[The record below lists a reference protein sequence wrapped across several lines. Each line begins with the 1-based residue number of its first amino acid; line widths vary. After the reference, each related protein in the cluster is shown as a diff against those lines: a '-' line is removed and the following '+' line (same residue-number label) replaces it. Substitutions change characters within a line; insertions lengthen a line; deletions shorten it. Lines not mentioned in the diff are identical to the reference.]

1 MSVPRES
8 EFSLNAWLLRYR
20 LDGKL
25 LALLLLTCSLGLA
38 VLYSASGQNMA
49 VMLSQF
55 TRLGIGLLAM
65 IILAQIPPEWVRML
79 APWGFIGF
87 TVLLV
92 MVLVLGDDAKGAQR
106 WLDLKFVRFQPSEF
120 MKLAMPIAIAA
131 YLHKRPSPVRIT
143 DLIFAAFLITVPTLL
158 VARQPDLGTS
168 LLVACSGAFVL
179 YLGGLRW
186 RLMLGLGLAAAACL
200 PLLWFN
206 MHEYQQERVLTF
218 INPARDPAGAGYH
231 ITQSKIAIG
240 SGGLFGKG
248 WLNGTQAKL
257 NFLPESDTDF
267 IFAVF
272 AEEAGLLGVIL
283 LLALYSLIVLR
294 GLAIA
299 HYSQNSFQ
307 RLLAGS
313 LSLTF
318 FVYVFVNIGMV
329 VGILPVV
336 GVPLPLISFG
346 GTSMVMLLASFGIL
360 MSINSHR
367 KLLSD

>member
-1 MSVPRES
+1 MSDPQDS
-8 EFSLNAWLLRYR
+8 SFSLNNWLLKRR
-20 LDGKL
+20 IDGKL
-25 LALLLLTCSLGLA
+25 LALLLITCGLGLA
-38 VLYSASGQNMA
+38 VLYSASGQNTA
-49 VMLSQF
+49 VMMSQL
-55 TRLGIGLLAM
+55 TRLGVGFLAM
-65 IILAQIPPEWVRML
+65 FILAQFPPEWIRLL
-79 APWGFIGF
+79 APWSYLGFSL
-87 TVLLV
+87 LLV
-92 MVLVLGDDAKGAQR
+92 LVLILGDDAKGAQR
-106 WLDLKFVRFQPSEF
+106 WLDLKFIRFQPSEF
-120 MKLAMPIAIAA
+120 MKLAMPIAVAA
-131 YLHKRPSPVRIT
+131 YLHKRPCPIRMQ
-143 DLIFAAFLITVPTLL
+143 DLIAAAIIIAVPTLL

-168 LLVACSGAFVL
+168 LLIACAGAFVL

-186 RLMLGLGLAAAACL
+186 RVILTLGAVAAACL

-283 LLALYSLIVLR
+283 LLSLYALIVLR
-294 GLAIA
+294 GLTIA
-299 HYSQNSFQ
+299 HRSQNTFQ

-313 LSLTF
+313 ISLTF

-329 VGILPVV
+329 IGILPVV
-336 GVPLPLISFG
+336 GVPLPLVSYG
-346 GTSMVMLLASFGIL
+346 GTAMVMLLASFGIL

>member
-1 MSVPRES
+1 MTEPRDQD
-8 EFSLNAWLLRYR
+8 FSLNAWLLRRR

-25 LALLLLTCSLGLA
+25 LALLLILCGLGLA
-38 VLYSASGQNMA
+38 ILYSASGQNMA
-49 VMLSQF
+49 VMISQL
-55 TRLGIGLLAM
+55 TRLGIGFAAM
-65 IILAQIPPEWVRML
+65 IVLAQFPPEWIRMF
-79 APWGFIGF
+79 APWAFIGISI
-87 TVLLV
+87 LLIL
-92 MVLVLGDDAKGAQR
+92 VLVLGDDAKGAQR
-106 WLDLKFVRFQPSEF
+106 WLDLKVVRFQPSEF

-131 YLHKRPSPVRIT
+131 YLHKRPSPVRFR
-143 DLIFAAFLITVPTLL
+143 DLIAASILIVVPTLL

-168 LLVACSGAFVL
+168 LLIACAGAFVL

-186 RLMLGLGLAAAACL
+186 RLMITLAIGAAACL

-206 MHEYQQERVLTF
+206 MHAYQQERVLTF

-272 AEEAGLLGVIL
+272 AEEAGLVGVIL
-283 LLALYSLIVLR
+283 LLALYLLIVLR
-294 GLAIA
+294 GLSIA
-299 HYSQNSFQ
+299 YYSQNHFQ

-313 LSLTF
+313 ISLTF

-329 VGILPVV
+329 IGILPVV
-336 GVPLPLISFG
+336 GVPLPLVSFG

-360 MSINSHR
+360 MSIHSHK

>member
-1 MSVPRES
+1 MNEPRENS
-8 EFSLNAWLLRYR
+8 FSLNAWLLRRR

-25 LALLLLTCSLGLA
+25 LALILVTCGVGLC
-38 VLYSASGQNMA
+38 VLYSASGQNQA
-49 VMLSQF
+49 VMISQLA
-55 TRLGIGLLAM
+55 RLGIGFLAM
-65 IILAQIPPEWVRML
+65 ITLAQFPPGWIRVL
-79 APWGFIGF
+79 APWAFIGF

-92 MVLVLGDDAKGAQR
+92 MVLILGDESKGAQR
-106 WLDLKFVRFQPSEF
+106 WLDLKVVRFQPSEF

-131 YLHKRPSPVRIT
+131 YLHKRPCPIRLR
-143 DLIFAAFLITVPTLL
+143 DLFAASILIAIPTLL

-168 LLVACSGAFVL
+168 LLIACAGAFVL

-186 RLMLGLGLAAAACL
+186 RVIGILGAVAAACL

-283 LLALYSLIVLR
+283 LLGLYAMIVLR
-294 GLAIA
+294 GLTIA
-299 HYSQNSFQ
+299 HRSQDSFQ

-313 LSLTF
+313 ISLTF

-329 VGILPVV
+329 IGILPVV
-336 GVPLPLISFG
+336 GVPLPLVSYG
-346 GTSMVMLLASFGIL
+346 GTAMVMLLASFGIL
-360 MSINSHR
+360 MSIHSHR